1 MTAEEIKTVWKQ
13 AKEEQ
18 NVSFRQLEGKSG
30 YAAQDL
36 CRIFN
41 VKHNTRLTQL
51 IDVCDVLGLEVVV
64 RKKPVT
70 ADGSDKLYLCDPKK
84 NVECIKTGCHI
95 HGGECHYTSHE
106 EYSL

>member
-84 NVECIKTGCHI
+84 KEGWNGFRLSFFSFDITIDQKVF
-95 HGGECHYTSHE
+95 S
-106 EYSL
+106 SV